1 MGPRSKIEH
10 VESPAVTPAFLSATA
25 RAALAPDAARER
37 DERAR
42 LYPAR
47 IREGKIERGDAE
59 TDYAAWGAIA
69 RWCEGRWGETEIV
82 GADGEAITLE
92 TMELAAARA
101 LQAGEAAV
109 RKAPADPARIA
120 RRGAVAAIHGLL
132 SRYRAWLVDLNAELR
147 TQAAARRQ
155 AA

>member
-1 MGPRSKIEH
+1 M
-10 VESPAVTPAFLSATA
+10 VDFLSVAA
-25 RAALAPDAARER
+25 RAGYAPDAARER

-69 RWCEGRWGETEIV
+69 RWCEGSWGSTIIV
-82 GADGEAITLE
+82 DADGAEITLE

-109 RKAPADPARIA
+109 AKAPAGSARTA
-120 RRGAVAAIHGLL
+120 RRDAVAAIHGLL
-132 SRYRAWLVDLNAELR
+132 SRYRAWLGGLNAEVR
-147 TQAAARRQ
+147 AQAAARRQ